1 MKRFSE
7 RLILEELKVY
17 LGFRHFSRH
26 AYAFDLDWNLMKDLV
41 LRADEVR
48 EKVLGEM
55 KSFIEKIKKK
65 GLWSS
70 ETLKKEVGKILSR
83 LGLNHS
89 SAVNMFYHQV
99 LAQKGIPFDVKIPNK
114 ETLKA
119 LENSRKRNNLTTYKN
134 SDELFEDLGI

>member
-1 MKRFSE
+1 M
-7 RLILEELKVY
+7 
-17 LGFRHFSRH
+17 
-26 AYAFDLDWNLMKDLV
+26 
-41 LRADEVR
+41 
-48 EKVLGEM
+48 
-55 KSFIEKIKKK
+55 KKK
-65 GLWSS
+65 
-70 ETLKKEVGKILSR
+70 VGKILSR

-119 LENSRKRNNLTTYKN
+119 LENSRKRKNLTTYKN